1 MNASRAL
8 LFHQRSLSPL
18 PALSQVSSNRARP
31 PARIKCMPRQSIAG
45 ASSEV
50 EQSLLLHQSSH
61 QRPQRQTLMNDSF
74 CTIWEQCSADFKSL
88 CQAFSK
94 RCVRFRKDVDSHYSG
109 WKVVH
114 AHRTACYQAFAFV
127 EKRFNDR
134 RESCQRL
141 VGIPMQDI
149 SDMITHQKKIDV
161 VVSSLRAIKSVA
173 EWLEFSLF
181 LYEKRDGYPYNRKL
195 LDLTTTFDTTNTTNL
210 STKDPNK
217 VVELVYQM
225 SQLNPVDADDALR
238 NLHLNSSALTLM
250 RALICDAR
258 KSKGTDLHRFSVGMQ
273 QSSHRF
279 GNRGTDVGHGVLG
292 VCSTKFQVQEH
303 PTMKN
308 CLVCTGTYTNQDVKQ
323 HHLISLTTYVQ
334 SDDPIVQ
341 RHQRSQHASPGSRRR
356 GLLEVDADVDQ
367 ESYERKEFTNQYYRT
382 FRRNLNQVA
391 VPSNGGV
398 VHVQFWIEHI
408 NECQQETLCG
418 MWEVDTGGSGRG
430 RSKWVVDG
438 GVVEVE
444 VEEEEG
450 EGEGEGEG
458 EDEEKEGK
466 EKATR
471 CNFCVVS

>member
-8 LFHQRSLSPL
+8 LSHQRSLFPSGGGTSFPL

-31 PARIKCMPRQSIAG
+31 AQVKCIPRQSR
-45 ASSEV
+45 
-50 EQSLLLHQSSH
+50 QSLLLHQSKSLLLHQSSKQSSH
-61 QRPQRQTLMNDSF
+61 QRPLMNDSF

-114 AHRTACYQAFAFV
+114 AQRTACYQAFVFV

-141 VGIPMQDI
+141 VNIPMQDI

-181 LYEKRDGYPYNRKL
+181 LYEKRDGFPYNRKL

-217 VVELVYQM
+217 VVDLVYQM
-225 SQLNPVDADDALR
+225 SQLDPVDADDALR

-258 KSKGTDLHRFSVGMQ
+258 KSKGTDLLRFSVGMQ

-308 CLVCTGTYTNQDVKQ
+308 CLVCTGTYTNQDVK
-323 HHLISLTTYVQ
+323 
-334 SDDPIVQ
+334 
-341 RHQRSQHASPGSRRR
+341 
-356 GLLEVDADVDQ
+356 
-367 ESYERKEFTNQYYRT
+367 
-382 FRRNLNQVA
+382 
-391 VPSNGGV
+391 
-398 VHVQFWIEHI
+398 
-408 NECQQETLCG
+408 
-418 MWEVDTGGSGRG
+418 
-430 RSKWVVDG
+430 
-438 GVVEVE
+438 
-444 VEEEEG
+444 
-450 EGEGEGEG
+450 
-458 EDEEKEGK
+458 
-466 EKATR
+466 
-471 CNFCVVS
+471 